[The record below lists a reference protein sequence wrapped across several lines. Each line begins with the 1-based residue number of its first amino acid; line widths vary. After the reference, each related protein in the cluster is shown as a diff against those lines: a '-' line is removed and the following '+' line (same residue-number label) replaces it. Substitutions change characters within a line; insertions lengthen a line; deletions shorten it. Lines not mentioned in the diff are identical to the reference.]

1 MVNKSLFV
9 TMPPVWPIL
18 VRRCPAMPAV
28 RLAQAAEAVLID
40 SRLSM

>member
-1 MVNKSLFV
+1 MVIKSLFV

-18 VRRCPAMPAV
+18 VRRCPAMPGV

-40 SRLSM
+40 SGLSI